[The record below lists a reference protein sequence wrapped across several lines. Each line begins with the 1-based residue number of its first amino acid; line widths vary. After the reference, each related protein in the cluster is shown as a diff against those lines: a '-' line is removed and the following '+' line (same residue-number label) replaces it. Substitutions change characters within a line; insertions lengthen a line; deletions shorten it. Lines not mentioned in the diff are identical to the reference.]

1 MTKDVLPKLANQTT
15 PYAIDKS
22 ERKISWQVAVRA
34 GKELILFIS
43 NEDMDN
49 IKIVES
55 LENQVH

>member
-1 MTKDVLPKLANQTT
+1 MTKGVLPKLANQTT

-22 ERKISWQVAVRA
+22 ERKISWQDVVRA